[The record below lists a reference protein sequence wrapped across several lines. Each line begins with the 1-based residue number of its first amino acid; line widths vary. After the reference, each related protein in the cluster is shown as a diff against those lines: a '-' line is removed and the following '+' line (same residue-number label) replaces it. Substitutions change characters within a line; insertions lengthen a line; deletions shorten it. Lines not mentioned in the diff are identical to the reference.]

1 MFSRV
6 WIFLIAILVFV
17 FGVYGFYHFEFKSK
31 RAKDLPQIPQVTN
44 NKSGSEEPVA
54 SDIPRLSV
62 VASNLEIPWALV
74 FLPDN
79 SILFTERPG
88 RVRLIDKDGN
98 LMEQPISTIS
108 EVKHIGEG
116 GLLGITIH
124 PDFKEN
130 KLIYVYYT
138 YGESGG
144 NTLNRV
150 VSFEF
155 DGKRLQNPRT
165 IVDQIPGASN
175 HNGGRI
181 KFGPDGYLYIT
192 TGDAQEPSRSQDKN
206 SKAGKILRVD
216 GEGNPAPGNPFN
228 NEVFSFGHRN
238 PQGITWDKD
247 GGVWVTEHGSSAMDE
262 LNKIQS
268 GINYGWPEIRGD
280 QIRDGMVR
288 PQVHSGS
295 DTWAPSGTAFLDGS
309 IYFAGLRGSSLFKYD
324 IQNGQ
329 LSRYLNKELGRIRE
343 AIVGPDGLLYLTT
356 NNRDGRGVAGE
367 GDDKIIRVNP
377 SKL

>member
-1 MFSRV
+1 MISKLG
-6 WIFLIAILVFV
+6 IFLVAILVFAI
-17 FGVYGFYHFEFKSK
+17 GGYGIYHFEFKSK
-31 RAKDLPQIPQVTN
+31 RAEDLPQIPQVTN